1 MKNYLK
7 HIAGCL
13 LLGAVASCSDA
24 PDELTSVDYDR
35 LFSPTE
41 LETRVRNQVDVT
53 VSWNT
58 VNKATSYTV
67 ELYQGTAATETPMK
81 TDEVTDATIT
91 YEGLLG
97 ETDYYVRVKALG
109 EAIPESKWV
118 GATFTTGTE
127 QIFQAVANDDIEA
140 TRVTLR
146 WPAGE
151 TATTITLTP
160 GDITYHITPEDIAAG
175 AATIDGL
182 TPETD
187 YTAVMKNGTSTRG
200 TVSFKTAIDL
210 GGKTPVEAGADLV
223 QALEA
228 AQDGD
233 QLVLLGTSY
242 ELGEY
247 ALTKSLSIASYDR
260 ANKAVIKGRFTVAT
274 AVGSLTLTDLV
285 FDGAGETDNLLEL
298 TDAAAN
304 LGTLT
309 LEGCEVRNTTKHIL
323 YNNKKGT
330 FGTIA
335 INNTL
340 IDGIAN
346 NAGDGF
352 DLRGGALTAL
362 TVTNSTLSNGI
373 RSLVRCQV
381 PAAVT
386 FRNCTFYN
394 LCTIDDGNNT
404 GLFRV
409 EKDGSTLTVENCLFY
424 GIGLANPNNANS
436 GVWARADKLKAAET
450 YSNNYYFNC
459 PNLWGNAHADDH
471 ATVATEADPKF
482 ADAASGDFTLGNE
495 DLTYRN
501 VGDPRWIK

>member
-260 ANKAVIKGRFTVAT
+260 ANKAVIKGRFTMAT

-323 YNNKKGT
+323 
-330 FGTIA
+330 
-335 INNTL
+335 
-340 IDGIAN
+340 
-346 NAGDGF
+346 
-352 DLRGGALTAL
+352 
-362 TVTNSTLSNGI
+362 
-373 RSLVRCQV
+373 
-381 PAAVT
+381 
-386 FRNCTFYN
+386 
-394 LCTIDDGNNT
+394 
-404 GLFRV
+404 
-409 EKDGSTLTVENCLFY
+409 
-424 GIGLANPNNANS
+424 
-436 GVWARADKLKAAET
+436 
-450 YSNNYYFNC
+450 
-459 PNLWGNAHADDH
+459 
-471 ATVATEADPKF
+471 
-482 ADAASGDFTLGNE
+482 
-495 DLTYRN
+495 
-501 VGDPRWIK
+501 

>member
-210 GGKTPVEAGADLV
+210 GGKTPVEAGADLA

-424 GIGLANPNNANS
+424 GIGLANPTNANS

-450 YSNNYYFNC
+450 YGNNYYFNC

-471 ATVATEADPKF
+471 ASVATEADPKF
-482 ADAASGDFTLGNE
+482 ADAAGGDFTLGNE

-501 VGDPRWIK
+501 VGDPRWMK